1 MAFEIQDGI
10 HLCVCGDQVILLDLQ
25 AERYFALPHSQND
38 LLRRW
43 LTNQAIGDHEATA
56 LRRLEQLRILRSTEG
71 DCDGTDPKIPEVP
84 APVAGLDTMGVRSS
98 LVGIIEALFARMVWA
113 WRIKHWRFD
122 RQMRRLRE
130 RRRRATSRRPAD
142 ARQIVRAFEI
152 SDLLL
157 GSHDKCLERS
167 FALASVCQKNGLT
180 VQAVIGVQKA
190 PFAAHCWVQHGYT
203 IYNEKPDRAKLF
215 TPILAI

>member
-1 MAFEIQDGI
+1 MAFEIHEGI
-10 HLCVCGDQVILLDLQ
+10 HLCICGDQVILLNLQ
-25 AERYFALPHSQND
+25 AERYFALPRNQND
-38 LLRRW
+38 ILRRW
-43 LTNQAIGDHEATA
+43 LTNQSIADHEASV
-56 LRRLEQLRILRSTEG
+56 LRWLEQLQILRSTEG
-71 DCDGTDPKIPEVP
+71 GCEANDPKILEVP
-84 APVAGLDTMGVRSS
+84 APTAGLDTKGVRTS
-98 LVGIIEALFARMVWA
+98 LLGIIEAVVARMIWA

-130 RRRRATSRRPAD
+130 TGRRATSRRPAD
-142 ARQIVRAFEI
+142 AREIVRAFEI
-152 SDLLL
+152 SDFLL